1 MFHLNHKGPRMQKG
15 RKGTHVL
22 VALGIFLAVCL
33 NSGFL
38 TAAEPPPA
46 GEDSSQPKG
55 EAAKS
60 ASARNNSTEDSK
72 ADDMAVLKRRVAEQQ
87 EQIEQLRQALG
98 EQKRLLDQMAGAQT
112 GARSTEEPKPPATVE
127 VRHPELGQVTSTTPV
142 IPAVSAKTSKVA
154 NATAPL
160 PGAGAAPTPQVE
172 SKSAVAKSP
181 LTLTIG
187 DADFTLSGFV
197 DATAFYRTTDLGS
210 GIGSSFGSLPFS
222 NTPQGRLSETRFTAQ
237 NSRVSLMATSLVHDS
252 AIKGYLEADF
262 LGTQPANAFVTSN
275 SQTARLRLYWIQ
287 VIHGKFEFLAGQ
299 SWSLLNPNRTGMSPM
314 PSDIFYS
321 QDMDTNYQ
329 VGLTW
334 SRNNQFRF
342 IYHPSKV
349 WALGLSLENP
359 EQFVGNATLP
369 PNFPTAEVDQGANTA
384 TPNLVPDVIAKITAD
399 PMVGGKHDHIEVAG
413 VMSNF
418 RTIDPTLT
426 THTTTT
432 GGGGSVNF
440 NLEVAKN
447 FHFILNTFYS
457 DGGGRWIFGLGPD
470 FIVKQDG
477 TPSLVHA
484 SSAIAG
490 IEYQVNPNFLLY
502 SYYGGAYFQRN
513 TAIYVDPKTMKKT
526 FIGFGYPGSPT
537 SQNKS
542 IQEPTFGFVQTFWQN
557 PRYGKLQL
565 ITQYSYV
572 TREPWSVAAGAPKN
586 AHLSMGYVDVRYVL
600 P

>member
-1 MFHLNHKGPRMQKG
+1 MQRG
-15 RKGTHVL
+15 RARL
-22 VALGIFLAVCL
+22 ALITLSIFFAVGL
-33 NSGFL
+33 NSNWSL
-38 TAAEPPPA
+38 AAGSP
-46 GEDSSQPKG
+46 EDSSRPD
-55 EAAKS
+55 AATAKS
-60 ASARNNSTEDSK
+60 TTAEKTSARDSK
-72 ADDMAVLKRRVAEQQ
+72 PDDVTLLKRQLAEQQ
-87 EQIEQLRQALG
+87 DQIEQLRRTLS
-98 EQKRLLDQMAGAQT
+98 EQKALLDKLAGSETKVQPAANASSSAAPE
-112 GARSTEEPKPPATVE
+112 ARPAD
-127 VRHPELGQVTSTTPV
+127 LGQVASTAPV
-142 IPAVSAKTSKVA
+142 IPAAVKTSTVA
-154 NATAPL
+154 AATAPL
-160 PGAGAAPTPQVE
+160 PGMAGPAPATPQVE
-172 SKSAVAKSP
+172 SKSAVAQSP

-187 DADFTLSGFV
+187 DADFTIGGFL
-197 DATAFYRTTDLGS
+197 DATAFYRSTDLGS
-210 GIGSSFGSLPFS
+210 GIGSSFGSVPFS
-222 NTPQGRLSETRFTAQ
+222 NSVGGQLSETRFSAQ
-237 NSRVSLMATSLVHDS
+237 NSRVTLMATSMVHDS
-252 AIKGYLEADF
+252 AVKGYIEADF
-262 LGTQPANAFVTSN
+262 LGTQPTNAFVTSN
-275 SQTARLRLYWIQ
+275 SQTMRLRLYWIQ
-287 VIHGKFEFLAGQ
+287 VVHGKFEFLAGQ
-299 SWSLLNPNRTGMSPM
+299 SWSLLNPGRNGMSPM
-314 PSDIFYS
+314 PGDIFYS

-359 EQFVGNATLP
+359 EQFVGNVTLP

-384 TPNLVPDVIAKITAD
+384 TPNVFPDVVAKITAD
-399 PMVGGKHDHIEVAG
+399 PMVGGKHEHIEVAG

-426 THTTTT
+426 TKTTAT

-470 FIVKQDG
+470 FIIKQDG

-484 SSAIAG
+484 SSAITG
-490 IEYQVNPNFLLY
+490 FEYQVNPNTLLY
-502 SYYGGAYFQRN
+502 TYYGGAYYQRN
-513 TAIYVDPKTMKKT
+513 TAIYVDPKTGKASLM
-526 FIGFGYPGSPT
+526 GFGYTGSPS

-542 IQEPTFGFVQTFWQN
+542 IQEPTFGLVQTFWQN

-572 TREPWSVAAGAPKN
+572 TRSPWFVAPGTPKN
-586 AHLSMGYVDVRYVL
+586 AHLSMGYVDIRYVL

>member
-1 MFHLNHKGPRMQKG
+1 MITLS
-15 RKGTHVL
+15 
-22 VALGIFLAVCL
+22 IFFAVGL
-33 NSGFL
+33 NSNWSL
-38 TAAEPPPA
+38 AAGSP
-46 GEDSSQPKG
+46 EDSSRPD
-55 EAAKS
+55 AATAKS
-60 ASARNNSTEDSK
+60 TTAEKTSARDSK
-72 ADDMAVLKRRVAEQQ
+72 PDDVTLLKRQLAEQQ
-87 EQIEQLRQALG
+87 DQIEQLRRTLS
-98 EQKRLLDQMAGAQT
+98 EQKALLDKLAGSETKVQPAANASSSAAPE
-112 GARSTEEPKPPATVE
+112 ARPAD
-127 VRHPELGQVTSTTPV
+127 LGQVASTAPV
-142 IPAVSAKTSKVA
+142 IPAAVKTSTVA
-154 NATAPL
+154 AATAPL
-160 PGAGAAPTPQVE
+160 PGMAGPAPATPQVE
-172 SKSAVAKSP
+172 SKSAVAQSP

-187 DADFTLSGFV
+187 DADFTIGGFL
-197 DATAFYRTTDLGS
+197 DATAFYRSTDLGS
-210 GIGSSFGSLPFS
+210 GIGSSFGSVPFS
-222 NTPQGRLSETRFTAQ
+222 NSVGGQLSETRFSAQ
-237 NSRVSLMATSLVHDS
+237 NSRVTLMATSMVHDS
-252 AIKGYLEADF
+252 AVKGYIEADF
-262 LGTQPANAFVTSN
+262 LGTQPTNAFVTSN
-275 SQTARLRLYWIQ
+275 SQTMRLRLYWIQ
-287 VIHGKFEFLAGQ
+287 VVHGKFEFLAGQ
-299 SWSLLNPNRTGMSPM
+299 SWSLLNPGRNGMSPM
-314 PSDIFYS
+314 PGDIFYS

-359 EQFVGNATLP
+359 EQFVGNVTLP

-384 TPNLVPDVIAKITAD
+384 TPNVFPDVVAKITAD
-399 PMVGGKHDHIEVAG
+399 PMVGGKHEHIEVAG

-426 THTTTT
+426 TKTTAT

-470 FIVKQDG
+470 FIIKQDG

-484 SSAIAG
+484 SSAITG
-490 IEYQVNPNFLLY
+490 FEYQVNPNTLLY
-502 SYYGGAYFQRN
+502 TYYGGAYYQRN
-513 TAIYVDPKTMKKT
+513 TAIYVDPKTGKASLM
-526 FIGFGYPGSPT
+526 GFGYTGSPS

-542 IQEPTFGFVQTFWQN
+542 IQEPTFGLVQTFWQN

-572 TREPWSVAAGAPKN
+572 TRSPWFVAPGTPKN
-586 AHLSMGYVDVRYVL
+586 AHLSMGYVDIRYVL